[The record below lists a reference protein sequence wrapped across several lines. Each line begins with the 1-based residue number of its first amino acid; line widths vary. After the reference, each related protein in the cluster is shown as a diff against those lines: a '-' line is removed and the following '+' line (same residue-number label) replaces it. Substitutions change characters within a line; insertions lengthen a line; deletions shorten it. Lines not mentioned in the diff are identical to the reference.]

1 RKRSTGSGDHSSS
14 EWKYKTGMYCASRL
28 ERCAG
33 VTPLSRG
40 DAGSAAAAHATAA
53 NPSATSIPRHLVRD
67 LDIDASVAGR
77 ALAPAE
83 CGRLRTYDCLS
94 SFPRSVGA
102 KTAGSAV
109 RARPGTRRFVAA
121 PRRRLG

>member
-1 RKRSTGSGDHSSS
+1 PTELVGIPDVVRVQDPGAVCRSTRATLRKRSTGSGDHSSS

-40 DAGSAAAAHATAA
+40 DAGSAPAAHATAA
-53 NPSATSIPRHLVRD
+53 NPRATSTPRQLVRD

-77 ALAPAE
+77 
-83 CGRLRTYDCLS
+83 
-94 SFPRSVGA
+94 RSEEH
-102 KTAGSAV
+102 TSE
-109 RARPGTRRFVAA
+109 
-121 PRRRLG
+121 LQS